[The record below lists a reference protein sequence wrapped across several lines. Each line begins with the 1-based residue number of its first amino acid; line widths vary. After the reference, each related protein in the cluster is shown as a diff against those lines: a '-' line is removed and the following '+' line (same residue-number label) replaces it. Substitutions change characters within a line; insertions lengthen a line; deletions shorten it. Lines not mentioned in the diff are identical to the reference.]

1 MTSSN
6 PGNLRPERRL
16 MPQHLALSPRQQP
29 RRLTT
34 AVQPVGADSLLL
46 GAGLASGGHQRV
58 RKTRSYV
65 GEAHR
70 PPQQAVAASTQNM
83 KKKSAVGLGLAS
95 MNQGLCN
102 TMIWQV

>member
-1 MTSSN
+1 
-6 PGNLRPERRL
+6 

-34 AVQPVGADSLLL
+34 AVQPVLGADSLLL
-46 GAGLASGGHQRV
+46 GAGLASSGHQRV

-70 PPQQAVAASTQNM
+70 PPQQAVTAASTQNM